1 VILTDAARARLRAL
15 ADAHPATPFLR
26 ISIQAGGCSG
36 LRQEIVLTDAP
47 EAEDTVFAEGR
58 GGVVVDPVSAPFL
71 ANAVLD
77 WRDTLAGSAF
87 DLRIPDAAVRCG
99 CGASFAMA

>member
-1 VILTDAARARLRAL
+1 MILTDAARARLRAL

-26 ISIQAGGCSG
+26 VSIQAGGCSG
-36 LRQEIVLTDAP
+36 LRQELALAAAP
-47 EAEDTVFAEGR
+47 EAEDALIAEGR

-71 ANAVLD
+71 ADAVLD
-77 WRDTLAGSAF
+77 WRDALAGAAF
-87 DLRIPDAAVRCG
+87 DLRIPDAASRCG